1 MNKKDYIESQLD
13 NLLLERSFIV
23 VAEKKPSKKYNIAFT
38 HAVNTIYKFLQS
50 EGLAKF
56 ISRAREIDVQVD
68 DLIASSPR
76 YYGFALYHMAYD
88 LQTMSVQM
96 QRETITSAFKIK
108 KASFCC
114 FLQQALHHPHQKSRN
129 ANNSS
134 IHAIYKSLIY
144 EKRGAQPKI
153 K

>member
-1 MNKKDYIESQLD
+1 MSKKDYIESQMDVLI
-13 NLLLERSFIV
+13 LERSFIV
-23 VAEKKPSKKYNIAFT
+23 VAEKKPSKKYNITFT
-38 HAVNTIYKFLQS
+38 FAVTKIFKFLQDK
-50 EGLAKF
+50 GFTDFQA
-56 ISRAREIDVQVD
+56 RAREIGVNLDDV
-68 DLIASSPR
+68 IKNSPR
-76 YYGFALYHMAYD
+76 YYGVALYYMVYD
-88 LQTMSVQM
+88 LKTISVQQ
-96 QRETITSAFKIK
+96 QREKITSAFKIK

-144 EKRGAQPKI
+144 QRRGAQPKI

>member
-1 MNKKDYIESQLD
+1 MNKKDYIESRLD
-13 NLLLERSFIV
+13 NLLLELSFIV
-23 VAEKKPSKKYNIAFT
+23 VAEKKPSKKYNIT
-38 HAVNTIYKFLQS
+38 STLAVKNIFKFLQDK
-50 EGLAKF
+50 GFAAF
-56 ISRAREIDVQVD
+56 NARAREIDVQVD
-68 DLIASSPR
+68 DLINNSPR
-76 YYGFALYHMAYD
+76 YYGVALYYMFYD

-134 IHAIYKSLIY
+134 IYKIYKSLIY